1 MRIVILLLMFGLAGH
16 ASARNA
22 EHGAVGYWLTE
33 NGKAI
38 VQFTPCADGLASSI
52 KPRICGQIVWTEA
65 PRDESGALK
74 RDALNPDEDLRSR
87 AICGLPLVG
96 DLELASG
103 KKLEDGWIYN
113 PRSGDTFGAEAELV
127 SAQKL
132 KLRGFLGI
140 SLLGQSQVWT
150 RVNDDRGGC

>member
-1 MRIVILLLMFGLAGH
+1 MRILTVLLIVGLA
-16 ASARNA
+16 APAAARSV
-22 EHGAVGYWLTE
+22 EDDAVGYWLTE

-38 VQFTPCADGLASSI
+38 VHFTPCEDGVASAA
-52 KPRICGQIVWTEA
+52 KPGICGQIVWTEN
-65 PRDESGALK
+65 PRDETGALK
-74 RDALNPDEDLRSR
+74 RDAQNPDEALRDR

-96 DLELASG
+96 DLKLASG
-103 KKLEDGWIYN
+103 NQLKDGWIYN

-127 SAQKL
+127 SAEKL

-150 RVNDDRGGC
+150 RVKDDRGGC